1 LSENEIANVIVLKTL
16 RGRDYPGT
24 DSKTTQYRV
33 DDPDETP
40 GHFMITNTLTVK
52 KKRGAVE
59 SVRVRT
65 YDSGIQVSQDAV
77 GSIQ

>member
-1 LSENEIANVIVLKTL
+1 
-16 RGRDYPGT
+16 
-24 DSKTTQYRV
+24 
-33 DDPDETP
+33 
-40 GHFMITNTLTVK
+40 MITNTLTVK